1 MHKSLFIMVSFK
13 KYFEIYSLDKND
25 NIEKPNNRIN
35 QMNG

>member
-1 MHKSLFIMVSFK
+1 MHKSLFIMVSIK

-25 NIEKPNNRIN
+25 IIDKPYNRIN